1 MEIKYGVQGKE
12 RKKLAE
18 SVGTFLKADV
28 EYLGVPSCSYKIRS
42 IEIDRNGTMI
52 IGNRMSEDTIKVLL
66 EHLKEEGYKEGAVSK
81 SKVAVPKTRP
91 TEEAKEEVKEEPKEE
106 PKEVVKK
113 ERVKRE
119 HQIIPNDSKIDGY
132 VISFPLENYDEGALS
147 RLKSIIDSKANLM
160 KKVFETDDLSFKTEN
175 NELRFEWFNGN
186 TTPEELKAYSEFL
199 AKLCH
204 SAKEQQRVN
213 ATEKPI
219 VNERYQWRCFLLR
232 LELIGPEFKETRA
245 ILMKNLSGNSAW
257 RVEKD
262 EKSE

>member
-18 SVGTFLKADV
+18 RVGTFLKADV

-66 EHLKEEGYKEGAVSK
+66 EHLKEEGYKERAASK

-91 TEEAKEEVKEEPKEE
+91 TEEKPKEE
-106 PKEVVKK
+106 TKEVIKK

-119 HQIIPNDSKIDGY
+119 HQVIPNESKIDGY
-132 VISFPLENYDEGALS
+132 VISFPLENYDEGVLS

-257 RVEKD
+257 RVGKEV
-262 EKSE
+262 

>member
-1 MEIKYGVQGKE
+1 MEIKYGVQGKD

-18 SVGTFLKADV
+18 SVGTFLKAGV

-52 IGNRMSEDTIKVLL
+52 IGNRMAEDTIKVLL
-66 EHLKEEGYKEGAVSK
+66 EHLKEEGYKEGAASK
-81 SKVAVPKTRP
+81 SKVAIPKTRP
-91 TEEAKEEVKEEPKEE
+91 TEETKEEVKEK

-119 HQIIPNDSKIDGY
+119 HQVIPNDSKIDGY

-147 RLKSIIDSKANLM
+147 RLRSIIDSKANLM

-175 NELRFEWFNGN
+175 NE
-186 TTPEELKAYSEFL
+186 AYSEFL

>member
-1 MEIKYGVQGKE
+1 MEIKYGVKGPD

-66 EHLKEEGYKEGAVSK
+66 EHLKEEGYKEGAASK

-91 TEEAKEEVKEEPKEE
+91 IEEEPKEE

-113 ERVKRE
+113 ERTKRE
-119 HQIIPNDSKIDGY
+119 HQVIPNDSKIDGY

-175 NELRFEWFNGN
+175 NELRFEWFNGS

-199 AKLCH
+199 VKLCH

-245 ILMKNLSGNSAW
+245 MLMKNLSGNSAW

>member
-1 MEIKYGVQGKE
+1 MEIKYGVQGKD

-52 IGNRMSEDTIKVLL
+52 VGNRMSEDTVKELL
-66 EHLKEEGYKEGAVSK
+66 KHLKEEGYKEGNKSK

-91 TEEAKEEVKEEPKEE
+91 TKEEVKEEPKEE
-106 PKEVVKK
+106 KV
-113 ERVKRE
+113 RVPRE
-119 HQIIPNDSKIDGY
+119 HTKVLNDSTIDGY
-132 VISFPLENYDEGALS
+132 SISFPLEKFDETTLS
-147 RLKSIIDSKANLM
+147 RLKTIIDSKSSLM
-160 KKVFETDDLSFKTEN
+160 KKVFETDDLSFKTKN
-175 NELRFEWFNGN
+175 NKLTFEWFNGN
-186 TTPEELKAYSEFL
+186 TTPEELNAYSEFL
-199 AKLCH
+199 SKLCNM
-204 SAKEQQRVN
+204 AKEQQRVN

-232 LELIGPEFKETRA
+232 LELIGPEYKETRA
-245 ILMKNLSGNSAW
+245 LLLKNLSGNSAW

-262 EKSE
+262 EESE

>member
-1 MEIKYGVQGKE
+1 MEIKYGVQGKD

-66 EHLKEEGYKEGAVSK
+66 EHLKEEGYKEGAASK
-81 SKVAVPKTRP
+81 SKVVVPKTRP
-91 TEEAKEEVKEEPKEE
+91 TEEAKEEVKEEPKE
-106 PKEVVKK
+106 VVKK

-119 HQIIPNDSKIDGY
+119 HQVIPNDSKIDGY

-186 TTPEELKAYSEFL
+186 TTPEELRAYSEFL